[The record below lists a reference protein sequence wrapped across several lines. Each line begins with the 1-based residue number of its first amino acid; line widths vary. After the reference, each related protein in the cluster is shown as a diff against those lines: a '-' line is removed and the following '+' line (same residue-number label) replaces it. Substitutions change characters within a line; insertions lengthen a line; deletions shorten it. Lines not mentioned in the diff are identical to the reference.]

1 MSKAST
7 TKQAAAATTVQAA
20 AAPVASTATTAPVT
34 TQAPVTTTATD
45 ATPAATAP
53 AAAPA
58 QAASTKASPK
68 GGALGGC
75 VLLPLGVPG
84 TAHGAAIAA
93 AAAHY
98 PMGPAGAQ
106 ALGAPLPY
114 ITGACSYLA
123 CAHTGHNPKGGKKAG
138 AAGVW
143 YNPATGQ
150 ATAANGT
157 PMVAGQAGPHNGYTA
172 AAVAPLWAAIGN
184 AVVAYHTAQGT
195 PCPAWCAPAPVVAAP
210 QVEVQAA

>member
-1 MSKAST
+1 MA
-7 TKQAAAATTVQAA
+7 KQAATTAQAA
-20 AAPVASTATTAPVT
+20 ATPATTAPVAATATPAT
-34 TQAPVTTTATD
+34 TAPQVAPVATTATN

-58 QAASTKASPK
+58 QAASTKAGAK
-68 GGALGGC
+68 GGALGAC
-75 VLLPLGVPG
+75 VLLPLGTPT

-93 AAAHY
+93 AATQY

-106 ALGAPLPY
+106 AAGAPLPY

-123 CAHTGHNPKGGKKAG
+123 CAHTGHNPKAGKKAG

-150 ATAANGT
+150 AMAANGT
-157 PMVAGQAGPHNGYTA
+157 PMLHGQPGAHNGYTA
-172 AAVAPLWAAIGN
+172 ASVAPMWAAIVG
-184 AVVAYHTAQGT
+184 AVQAYHTAQAT
-195 PCPAWCAPAPVVAAP
+195 PAPAWAAPVAAPAPV
-210 QVEVQAA
+210 QQVQAA

>member
-1 MSKAST
+1 MRTA
-7 TKQAAAATTVQAA
+7 KQTANTPAAT
-20 AAPVASTATTAPVT
+20 APVAATATQATTQAAPSAATTAPVAT
-34 TQAPVTTTATD
+34 NATD
-45 ATPAATAP
+45 ATPAAQAV

-58 QAASTKASPK
+58 QAATTKAGAK

-75 VLLPLGVPG
+75 VLLPLGTPT

-93 AAAHY
+93 AAAAY
-98 PMGPAGAQ
+98 PMGPAGA
-106 ALGAPLPY
+106 AAAGAPLAY

-150 ATAANGT
+150 AMAATGT
-157 PMVAGQAGPHNGYTA
+157 PMVHGQPGAHNGYTA
-172 AAVAPLWAAIGN
+172 AAVAPLWAAITG
-184 AVVAYHTAQGT
+184 AVQAYHTAQAT
-195 PCPAWCAPAPVVAAP
+195 ACPAWAAPV
-210 QVEVQAA
+210 VEVQAPEQQVQAA

>member
-1 MSKAST
+1 MRKQAST
-7 TKQAAAATTVQAA
+7 TAQ
-20 AAPVASTATTAPVT
+20 AAPVASTATAPQAASTAPV
-34 TQAPVTTTATD
+34 ATTATD

-58 QAASTKASPK
+58 QAATTKAGAK
-68 GGALGGC
+68 GGALGAC
-75 VLLPLGVPG
+75 VLLPLATPT

-93 AAAHY
+93 AALGY

-106 ALGAPLPY
+106 AAGAPLPY

-123 CAHTGHNPKGGKKAG
+123 CAHTGHNPKAGKKAG

-150 ATAANGT
+150 AMAANGT
-157 PMVAGQAGPHNGYTA
+157 PMLHGQPGAHNGYTA
-172 AAVAPLWAAIGN
+172 ASVAAIWAAIAN
-184 AVVAYHTAQGT
+184 AVQAYHTAQAT
-195 PCPAWCAPAPVVAAP
+195 QAPAWAAPVVQAAP
-210 QVEVQAA
+210 VQQVQAA

>member
-1 MSKAST
+1 MA
-7 TKQAAAATTVQAA
+7 KQARTTNTTQAA
-20 AAPVASTATTAPVT
+20 AAPVASTTTAPAT
-34 TQAPVTTTATD
+34 TQAPVATTATN
-45 ATPAATAP
+45 ATPAATAT

-58 QAASTKASPK
+58 QAATTKAGAK

-75 VLLPLGVPG
+75 VLLPLGTPT

-93 AAAHY
+93 AAAQY

-106 ALGAPLPY
+106 AAGAPLPY

-150 ATAANGT
+150 AMAATGT
-157 PMVAGQAGPHNGYTA
+157 PMVQGQAGPHNGYTQA
-172 AAVAPLWAAIGN
+172 GVQALWGAIGR
-184 AVVAYHTAQGT
+184 AVVAYHASVAT
-195 PCPAWCAPAPVVAAP
+195 PAPAWAAPVVDAPVQQVVAA
-210 QVEVQAA
+210 